1 MRSIA
6 GLWVS
11 ALLLIPACRHQPA
24 TAIPPERSVAPGINA
39 EYLKPDLDVDQW
51 VERFEKE
58 GREIYDQRDRIVDAT
73 GVKPGLVVADIGA
86 GSGLFTLEFAGRVG
100 TRGTVYAVDVVKD
113 FLTRI
118 AVRAEAAGWRNVR
131 TILAS
136 ERSVELPPNSIDL
149 AFICD
154 TYHHF
159 EYPAGTMAS
168 LHRALRRG
176 GEVVVIDFRRIP
188 GQSSD
193 WILGHVRA
201 GQETFEAEI
210 VAAGFEKIEE
220 QAFLRDN
227 YFLRFRKVAR

>member
-1 MRSIA
+1 
-6 GLWVS
+6 
-11 ALLLIPACRHQPA
+11 
-24 TAIPPERSVAPGINA
+24 
-39 EYLKPDLDVDQW
+39 
-51 VERFEKE
+51 